1 MTTDHSID
9 PVTSESAPSRTQ
21 RKRAARDLQK
31 IGQRLVEL
39 DRKDLARLPLPDQI
53 TDAIGLYGRIHSR
66 EARRRQL
73 QFLGKLMR
81 RIDTAPIEAAL
92 ARLDGTTADARFAFQ
107 QLETWRERLL
117 EDPGALTEYLTEHPN
132 ADRQALRH
140 QLKRTHGAKNDA
152 MGKTEARALF
162 RLLKT
167 FADSGFDQGSSH

>member
-1 MTTDHSID
+1 MTSNHSID
-9 PVTSESAPSRTQ
+9 PLSSEPVPSRTK
-21 RKRAARDLQK
+21 RKRAAQDLQK
-31 IGQRLVEL
+31 IGQQLVDL
-39 DRKDLARLPLPDQI
+39 DRKDLARIPLPDQV
-53 TDAIGLYGRIHSR
+53 TDAIDLYGRIHSR

-92 ARLDGTTADARFAFQ
+92 AHLDGSTADVRFAFR
-107 QLETWRERLL
+107 QLENWRERLL
-117 EDPGALTEYLTEHPN
+117 EDPGALTEYLTDHPG

-152 MGKTEARALF
+152 MRKTEARALF

-167 FADSGFDQGSSH
+167 FADSEFDQETSD